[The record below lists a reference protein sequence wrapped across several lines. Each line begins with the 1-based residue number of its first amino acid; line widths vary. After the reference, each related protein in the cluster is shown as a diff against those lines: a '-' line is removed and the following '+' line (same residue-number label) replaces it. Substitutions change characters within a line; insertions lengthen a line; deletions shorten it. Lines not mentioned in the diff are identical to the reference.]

1 MKHRTRL
8 FEIKVTY
15 QTPKGSTKTDFMTRY
30 GVNKNEVYL
39 TVIDYLVNKANRKI
53 DNDLNINVQEKVF

>member
-1 MKHRTRL
+1 
-8 FEIKVTY
+8 
-15 QTPKGSTKTDFMTRY
+15 MTRY